1 MLDTD
6 TILEFSIGSL
16 LLIMQGSLPSI
27 IAAAVVGVLI
37 ALVQA
42 LTQIQDQGLPTA
54 FKFFAVM
61 LTLFITYSSISS
73 SLANFSIEIFRVAE
87 GI

>member
-1 MLDTD
+1 MLSNDA
-6 TILEFSIGSL
+6 IVEFSVGSL
-16 LLIMQGSLPSI
+16 LLVMEGSLPSI
-27 IAAAVVGVLI
+27 IAAAAVGVLI

-61 LTLFITYSSISS
+61 FTLFITYTSLSS
-73 SLANFSIEIFRVAE
+73 SLSNFFIEIFRVSK

>member
-1 MLDTD
+1 MLDND
-6 TILEFSIGSL
+6 AIIEFSIGSL
-16 LLIMQGSLPSI
+16 LLIMQGSLPAI
-27 IAAAVVGVLI
+27 VAAAGVGVLI
-37 ALVQA
+37 ALIQA

-61 LTLFITYSSISS
+61 LTLFITYASLSS
-73 SLANFSIEIFRVAE
+73 SLANFFIEIFRVAE

>member
-1 MLDTD
+1 MLDND
-6 TILEFSIGSL
+6 SIIEFSVGSL

-37 ALVQA
+37 ALIQA

-61 LTLFITYSSISS
+61 LTLFVTYAGLSS
-73 SLANFSIEIFRVAE
+73 SLANFFIEIFRVAE